1 MAYMSTLLSP
11 LLRAESVVFGGEGW
25 TAEKHARYVRR
36 YADGGNR
43 RRGVIIKFVHLVLG
57 LRKKVNRGISH
68 NTLSNKVN
76 HHPKKYAP
84 IKDITSTD

>member
-1 MAYMSTLLSP
+1 MAARRESGEITSENAAAEWFSVAGQEARKQAFLP

-43 RRGVIIKFVHLVLG
+43 K
-57 LRKKVNRGISH
+57 S
-68 NTLSNKVN
+68 
-76 HHPKKYAP
+76 A
-84 IKDITSTD
+84 